1 MDLVERSDDGA
12 VAVLHLNRPDRRN
25 ALSGAL
31 IDALATA
38 LTAAAADPAIHVV
51 VLTGR
56 GSVFCAGGDLADGLG
71 ASEGFLAAHQG
82 RGRYAEL
89 LLGIAKLRTPV
100 IACVQGDAMGG
111 GLGLAAA
118 CDLIVA
124 DPAANFGTPEIKL
137 GLFPWIITAVL
148 RRDLPRKPLLELM
161 LTGAKMDAARAER
174 LGLVNRISAPGQA
187 LAEAKALA
195 SDIASR
201 SPAIIAL
208 GKAAF
213 HATADL
219 PIDAAV
225 RQLHADLT
233 LNLLTEDAAEGIGAF
248 LQKRPP
254 QWKGR

>member
-1 MDLVERSDDGA
+1 
-12 VAVLHLNRPDRRN
+12 
-25 ALSGAL
+25 
-31 IDALATA
+31 
-38 LTAAAADPAIHVV
+38 
-51 VLTGR
+51 
-56 GSVFCAGGDLADGLG
+56 
-71 ASEGFLAAHQG
+71 
-82 RGRYAEL
+82 
-89 LLGIAKLRTPV
+89 
-100 IACVQGDAMGG
+100 MGG

-124 DPAANFGTPEIKL
+124 DPAASFGTPEIKV

-174 LGLVNRISAPGQA
+174 LGLVNRVSAPGQA
-187 LAEAKALA
+187 LIEALA
-195 SDIASR
+195 LAKDIASR